1 MFKSNDAST
10 AVNDSVEKVKKSE
23 EYMQNEMQI
32 NTIKDVLI
40 NHSDVPEKLV
50 NWLIDA
56 VEKNTE
62 LVTEAKLK
70 SANTL
75 KKH

>member
-1 MFKSNDAST
+1 
-10 AVNDSVEKVKKSE
+10 
-23 EYMQNEMQI
+23 MQI